1 MYALVNFRGVK
12 EIFLPAVWKL
22 KIPPR
27 IQVFLWLFSQNKVM
41 TRDNLRK
48 RGMPKRLECNL
59 CKEIET
65 VKHIFFEC
73 LISDLLWDMVFE
85 VFGIRVTDFL
95 SIASRWLYNTRH
107 L

>member
-1 MYALVNFRGVK
+1 
-12 EIFLPAVWKL
+12 
-22 KIPPR
+22 
-27 IQVFLWLFSQNKVM
+27 M

-48 RGMPKRLECNL
+48 RGIPKPLESCL

-65 VKHIFFEC
+65 VKHLFFEC
-73 LISDLLWDMVFE
+73 LILELLWDMVFE

-95 SIASRWLYNTRH
+95 SIASRWLCNSRH